1 MEDILSFI
9 DDNGEEIRF
18 EVLEE
23 TRINNTNY
31 ILVAEDGDGDEATV
45 YIMKD
50 VSEPTSEEASYVIV
64 DDDTELESVMKNETL
79 IMRKMIQI
87 ISIDLQ

>member
-1 MEDILSFI
+1 MEDILSFV

-31 ILVAEDGDGDEATV
+31 ILVAEDGDEDEATV
-45 YIMKD
+45 DIMKD
-50 VSEPTSEEASYVIV
+50 MSEPTSEEASYVIV
-64 DDDTELESVMKNETL
+64 DDDTELDSVMKIFNEL
-79 IMRKMIQI
+79 LGDEMDIER
-87 ISIDLQ
+87 

>member
-1 MEDILSFI
+1 MEDILTFI
-9 DDNGEEIRF
+9 DDDGEEIRF

-50 VSEPTSEEASYVIV
+50 VSEPTS
-64 DDDTELESVMKNETL
+64 
-79 IMRKMIQI
+79 
-87 ISIDLQ
+87 

>member
-31 ILVAEDGDGDEATV
+31 ILVAEDGDEDEATV

-50 VSEPTSEEASYVIV
+50 MSEPTSEEASYVIV
-64 DDDTELESVMKNETL
+64 DDDTELDSVMKIFNEL
-79 IMRKMIQI
+79 LGDEMDIER
-87 ISIDLQ
+87 

>member
-1 MEDILSFI
+1 MEDILTFI
-9 DDNGEEIRF
+9 GDDGEEIRF

-64 DDDTELESVMKNETL
+64 DDDTELESVMKIFDEL
-79 IMRKMIQI
+79 LGDEMDIER
-87 ISIDLQ
+87 

>member
-1 MEDILSFI
+1 MEDILTFI
-9 DDNGEEIRF
+9 DDDGEEIRF

-45 YIMKD
+45 YFMKD
-50 VSEPTSEEASYVIV
+50 VSVPTCEVASYVIV
-64 DDDTELESVMKNETL
+64 DDDSELESVMKIFDELLGDEMNIE
-79 IMRKMIQI
+79 R
-87 ISIDLQ
+87 

>member
-1 MEDILSFI
+1 MEDILTFI
-9 DDNGEEIRF
+9 DDDGEEIRF

-31 ILVAEDGDGDEATV
+31 ILVAEDGDVDEATV

-50 VSEPTSEEASYVIV
+50 VSEPTREEASYVIV
-64 DDDTELESVMKNETL
+64 DDDTELESVMKIFDELLGDEMNIE
-79 IMRKMIQI
+79 R
-87 ISIDLQ
+87 